1 MLFNDFFNIAELSL
15 ADGNFKISEK
25 AEGNLCPKYNYC
37 DAHSES
43 DEIDVMVPIYVE
55 SLCFEELA
63 YSPDDDEEQ
72 LDELSEDADKK
83 DEEEAGEHDVSLL
96 VEDDFRHERLDFS
109 LDLEEASVFKEK
121 LYTPNN
127 AQLSIFV
134 VKKRL
139 QTRSQ
144 QRFLVKPAVAY

>member
-1 MLFNDFFNIAELSL
+1 VRTQIE
-15 ADGNFKISEK
+15 
-25 AEGNLCPKYNYC
+25 
-37 DAHSES
+37 
-43 DEIDVMVPIYVE
+43 
-55 SLCFEELA
+55 
-63 YSPDDDEEQ
+63 
-72 LDELSEDADKK
+72 K

-121 LYTPNN
+121 LYTPND

-139 QTRSQ
+139 QARSQ
-144 QRFLVKPAVAY
+144 ERFRVKPAVAD